1 MKPVDPRLLTQ
12 ARAARRYVVLVA
24 VTGAVTAGLVIAQVL
39 LIARVL
45 ARTIEDGWSLG
56 AVQEP
61 LWWLAV
67 VLAARVAV
75 HAAQEAVA
83 HRAARDVVAEL
94 RAALLD
100 KALVLGP
107 RWRATRGQDT
117 VTLAVRGLDDLEPY
131 FVRYLPQLLLAA
143 TVTPA
148 TLAVVLGTDLTSAI
162 ILAVTLPLIPI
173 FMVLIGRLT
182 SAFADRR
189 LAAMSRL
196 GGQLVDLMVGL
207 ATLTALGR
215 HVAPAARVRELGTR
229 WADASMRTLRL
240 AFLSGAVL
248 EFLTSICVALVA
260 VGVGFRLVYG
270 QVGLEAALICIM
282 LAPEVFRPLREVGSQ
297 FHASADGL
305 AAADAAFEVLET
317 PAPGAGTTPAPDLTT
332 ATIAFRSASVRTDSG
347 DTLAPGALTAQIPPG
362 TTTALVGPSG
372 VGKTTA
378 ALLALGILTP
388 DDGRVVLVTPDG
400 EIDLAEVDLESY
412 WAQIAYVPQ
421 RPTLLPGTIA
431 ENVSPGAQGA
441 ALDRDALGRAAALT
455 GLDEVVAS
463 LPDGWRT
470 AIGHG
475 GVGLSVGQRQRL
487 ALTRAL
493 LRPAPLV
500 VLDEPT
506 AHLDADS
513 ERHVLAAL
521 RALADEGRTVLLV
534 AHRPDLRA
542 LAEHRI
548 EVASLPAEAVAGA
561 EKAAGSAKVAGAV
574 GDRSTD
580 RGGAR

>member
-24 VTGAVTAGLVIAQVL
+24 VTGTLTAGLVVAQVL
-39 LIARVL
+39 LL
-45 ARTIEDGWSLG
+45 ARILAHAIEDGWALDQVRG
-56 AVQEP
+56 P
-61 LWWLAV
+61 LVWLAV

-75 HAAQEAVA
+75 HSLQEAVA

-94 RAALLD
+94 RASLLD
-100 KALVLGP
+100 KALALGP
-107 RWRATRGQDT
+107 RWRAGHGQDT
-117 VTLAVRGLDDLEPY
+117 VTLAVRGLDDLSPY
-131 FVRYLPQLLLAA
+131 FVRYLPQLLLSA

-148 TLAVVLGTDLTSAI
+148 TLLVVLGTDLTSAI

-173 FMVLIGRLT
+173 FMILVGRLT

-189 LAAMSRL
+189 LTAMSRL

-215 HVAPAARVRELGTR
+215 HVAPAARVRDLGRR

-260 VGVGFRLVYG
+260 VGIGFRLVYG

-282 LAPEVFRPLREVGSQ
+282 LAPEVFKPLREVGSQ

-305 AAADAAFEVLET
+305 AAAHSAFEVLES
-317 PAPGAGTTPAPDLTT
+317 PAPVAGTRPAPDLAA
-332 ATIAFRSASVRTDSG
+332 ATIELRDASVRTDSG
-347 DTLAPGALTAQIPPG
+347 EMLAPGALTATVPPA

-372 VGKTTA
+372 AGKTTA
-378 ALLALGILTP
+378 ALLALGILRP
-388 DDGRVVLVTPDG
+388 DSGRVVLTWEGG
-400 EIDLAEVDLESY
+400 ETDLAAVDLETY

-431 ENVSPGAQGA
+431 DNVSPGADPA
-441 ALDRDALGRAAALT
+441 ALARAARLT
-455 GLDEVVAS
+455 GLDDVVAD
-463 LPDGWRT
+463 LPDGWET

-500 VLDEPT
+500 ILDEPT
-506 AHLDADS
+506 AHLDAGS

-521 RALADEGRTVLLV
+521 AALADEGRTVLVV
-534 AHRPDLRA
+534 AHRPDLRRIA
-542 LAEHRI
+542 DRTI
-548 EVASLPAEAVAGA
+548 EVSSLPAAAAASGAALGSRSGAGPA
-561 EKAAGSAKVAGAV
+561 TAPGP
-574 GDRSTD
+574 TT
-580 RGGAR
+580 GGGPR

>member
-12 ARAARRYVVLVA
+12 ARGARRYVVLVA
-24 VTGAVTAGLVIAQVL
+24 VTGALTAGLVVAQVL
-39 LIARVL
+39 LL
-45 ARTIEDGWSLG
+45 ARILARAIEDGWSLDQ
-56 AVQEP
+56 VREP
-61 LWWLAV
+61 LVWLAV
-67 VLAARVAV
+67 ALAARVAV
-75 HAAQEAVA
+75 HSLQEAVA
-83 HRAARDVVAEL
+83 HRAARDIVAEL

-100 KALVLGP
+100 HALALGP
-107 RWRATRGQDT
+107 RWRAGHGQNT
-117 VTLAVRGLDDLEPY
+117 VTLAVRGLDDLSPY
-131 FVRYLPQLLLAA
+131 FVRYLPQLLLSA

-148 TLAVVLGTDLTSAI
+148 TLLVVLGTDLTSAI

-173 FMVLIGRLT
+173 FMVLVGRLT

-189 LAAMSRL
+189 LTAMSRL

-215 HVAPAARVRELGTR
+215 HVAPAARVRDLGRR

-282 LAPEVFRPLREVGSQ
+282 LAPEVFKPLREVGSQ

-305 AAADAAFEVLET
+305 AAAHSAFEVLET
-317 PAPGAGTTPAPDLTT
+317 PAPAAGTIPAPDLAT
-332 ATIAFRSASVRTDSG
+332 ATIELRDASVRTDSG
-347 DTLAPGALTAQIPPG
+347 EMLAPGALTASVPPES
-362 TTTALVGPSG
+362 TTALVGPSG
-372 VGKTTA
+372 SGKTTA
-378 ALLALGILTP
+378 ALLALGILRP
-388 DDGRVVLVTPDG
+388 DSGRVVLTWEGG
-400 EIDLAEVDLESY
+400 ETDLADVDLENY

-431 ENVSPGAQGA
+431 DNVSPGADPA
-441 ALDRDALGRAAALT
+441 ALERAARLT
-455 GLDEVVAS
+455 GLDDVVAG

-493 LRPAPLV
+493 LTPAPLV

-521 RALADEGRTVLLV
+521 SALADEGRTVLVV
-534 AHRPDLRA
+534 AHRPDLRRIA
-542 LAEHRI
+542 DRTI
-548 EVASLPAEAVAGA
+548 EVSSLPAAAETAAQAPVAAPGSPTD
-561 EKAAGSAKVAGAV
+561 AGPATAPGP
-574 GDRSTD
+574 TT
-580 RGGAR
+580 GGGPR

>member
-1 MKPVDPRLLTQ
+1 V
-12 ARAARRYVVLVA
+12 
-24 VTGAVTAGLVIAQVL
+24 
-39 LIARVL
+39 
-45 ARTIEDGWSLG
+45 
-56 AVQEP
+56 
-61 LWWLAV
+61 
-67 VLAARVAV
+67 
-75 HAAQEAVA
+75 
-83 HRAARDVVAEL
+83 
-94 RAALLD
+94 
-100 KALVLGP
+100 
-107 RWRATRGQDT
+107 
-117 VTLAVRGLDDLEPY
+117 
-131 FVRYLPQLLLAA
+131 
-143 TVTPA
+143 
-148 TLAVVLGTDLTSAI
+148 
-162 ILAVTLPLIPI
+162 
-173 FMVLIGRLT
+173 GRLT

-189 LAAMSRL
+189 LTAMSRL

-215 HVAPAARVRELGTR
+215 HVAPAARVRDLGRR

-282 LAPEVFRPLREVGSQ
+282 LAPEVFKPLREVGSQ

-305 AAADAAFEVLET
+305 AAAHSAFEVLET
-317 PAPGAGTTPAPDLTT
+317 PAPAAGTIPAPDLAT
-332 ATIAFRSASVRTDSG
+332 ATIELRDASVRTDSG
-347 DTLAPGALTAQIPPG
+347 EMLAPGALTASVPPES
-362 TTTALVGPSG
+362 TTALVGPSG
-372 VGKTTA
+372 SGKTTA
-378 ALLALGILTP
+378 ALLALGILRP
-388 DDGRVVLVTPDG
+388 DSGRVVLTWEGG
-400 EIDLAEVDLESY
+400 ETDLADVDLETY

-431 ENVSPGAQGA
+431 ENVSPGADPA
-441 ALDRDALGRAAALT
+441 ELERAARLT
-455 GLDEVVAS
+455 GLDEVVAG

-493 LRPAPLV
+493 LTPAPLV

-521 RALADEGRTVLLV
+521 TALADEGRTVLLV
-534 AHRPDLRA
+534 AHRPDLRNIA
-542 LAEHRI
+542 DRTI
-548 EVASLPAEAVAGA
+548 EVSSLPAAAETAAQAPVAAPGSPTD
-561 EKAAGSAKVAGAV
+561 AGPATAPGP
-574 GDRSTD
+574 TT
-580 RGGAR
+580 GGGPR